1 MYVYCNVSF
10 PHIYIQTS
18 YSQNH
23 FFWNVINLPAIITI
37 IFRFPILSE
46 TIPIIIEL
54 KEKVKCIP
62 YIINFTSQ
70 YLIFKCI
77 FIWSKHDICF
87 LNAENIN
94 HLVVKLA
101 FIYAFG
107 AFNQS
112 EGSSRVHVEMY
123 YTKKYVIMFVYQ

>member
-1 MYVYCNVSF
+1 MYVYCNVFF

-23 FFWNVINLPAIITI
+23 FLWNLINLPAIITI

-77 FIWSKHDICF
+77 FNWSKHDIWL
-87 LNAENIN
+87 LNWHLYMHSVPLTSLKVRVASMPKCTTRKIMWSCLCTNKAESHNID
-94 HLVVKLA
+94 
-101 FIYAFG
+101 
-107 AFNQS
+107 
-112 EGSSRVHVEMY
+112 
-123 YTKKYVIMFVYQ
+123 